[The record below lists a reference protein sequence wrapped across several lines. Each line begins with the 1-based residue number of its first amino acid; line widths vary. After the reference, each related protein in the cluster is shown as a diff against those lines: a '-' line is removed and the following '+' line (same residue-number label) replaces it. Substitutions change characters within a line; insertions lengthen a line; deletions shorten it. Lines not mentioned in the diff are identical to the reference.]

1 MPAAQSTTTNDV
13 HLLMDICGWRL
24 TSTPKGFSYNFS
36 GGCVAFVLI
45 KTGSHKAERL
55 MERPTLTSL
64 AWSDTGE
71 LSNEARAT
79 QETIERLRQF
89 DGEVILTREE
99 ITRVYQFKADEIRQ
113 YQEWLQSPVLS
124 NEDKDS
130 INKCIQQVV
139 EEIVGILTLVPADY
153 CTEALGV

>member
-1 MPAAQSTTTNDV
+1 
-13 HLLMDICGWRL
+13 
-24 TSTPKGFSYNFS
+24 
-36 GGCVAFVLI
+36 
-45 KTGSHKAERL
+45 

-71 LSNEARAT
+71 LSHEARAT

-89 DGEVILTREE
+89 DGDIVLTKDE
-99 ITRVYQFKADEIRQ
+99 ITRVYKFKADEIRQ

-124 NEDKDS
+124 NEDKES
-130 INKCIQQVV
+130 INQCIQQVV
-139 EEIVGILTLVPADY
+139 EEIVGILTLVPAEY